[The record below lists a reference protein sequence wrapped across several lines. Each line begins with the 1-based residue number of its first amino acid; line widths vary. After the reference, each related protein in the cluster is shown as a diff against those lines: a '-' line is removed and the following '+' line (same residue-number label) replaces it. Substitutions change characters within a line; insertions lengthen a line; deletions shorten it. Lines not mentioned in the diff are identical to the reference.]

1 MQVLIPEFVA
11 TQVVGDWASV
21 GDFNE
26 GDAVRREDGADGF
39 EELQR
44 ARDMLEGVAADNR
57 SGSAEFLQDG
67 GGGFGIPVLGDNFV
81 AFGQG

>member
-1 MQVLIPEFVA
+1 MKIRGGENVEVLIPEFMT

-26 GDAVRREDGADGF
+26 GDAVWREDGADGL

-57 SGSAEFLQDG
+57 SGSAVFL
-67 GGGFGIPVLGDNFV
+67 
-81 AFGQG
+81 